1 MKYVVV
7 MFPASVVDEFETDDI
22 VRVDDYLKIGDGYN
36 KIIEISDLF
45 GQPDTRIVR
54 VGGAYAGSKS

>member
-1 MKYVVV
+1 MKYIVI
-7 MFPASVVDEFETDDI
+7 MFPASIIHEFETDEI

-45 GQPDTRIVR
+45 DHPLTRVIR
-54 VGGAYAGSKS
+54 VGGAYARPKS